1 MGVYVLL
8 CPRLKPTHPS
18 CIAVLADAS
27 LDKIEAR
34 VNAWLFCV
42 CGGPRK
48 LVPPAR
54 FQRATFRLGG
64 GRSMQLSY
72 GSTEN
77 RHFTDV
83 PVRGNVTIPTSLPAI
98 PAINEN
104 QSLTTS
110 MTEIRLIQA
119 ERH

>member
-1 MGVYVLL
+1 
-8 CPRLKPTHPS
+8 
-18 CIAVLADAS
+18 
-27 LDKIEAR
+27 
-34 VNAWLFCV
+34 
-42 CGGPRK
+42 
-48 LVPPAR
+48 
-54 FQRATFRLGG
+54 
-64 GRSMQLSY
+64 
-72 GSTEN
+72 
-77 RHFTDV
+77 V